1 MCGSVFRVTKEH
13 YTHEQRG
20 ITQRLEKA
28 VQSDSNAFELSGKLD
43 DAAPP
48 LDRAVILGKD
58 GRWIAGW
65 ALRFIIV
72 SIAAVFLWKGLH
84 AVWIG
89 LLPVLLALLVSTVLW
104 PPTRW
109 LRSKNVPD
117 ALAAVLVMLGSFA
130 LIGGIFAAMAPSV
143 RSQSEDLI
151 TKAQEGSNRLMEWLQ
166 GPPLNLDTSQFDG
179 ALKDITSMLQE
190 RSGQI
195 ASGVFA
201 GLSTAGT
208 IGMTV
213 VLMLILTFFFLK
225 DGTKFLPM
233 IRRATGPNA
242 GWHLT
247 ELLNRIWNTLSGFI
261 RTQAIVSG
269 VDAILIGVG
278 LLILNVPLA
287 LVLAVLTFF
296 GGFIPIVGAVT
307 AGALAVIVALV
318 TNGVTNALF
327 VLVLILAVQQIEGHV
342 LQPALQSK
350 AMNLHAAVVL
360 LAVTLGSTIFG
371 VIGAFLAVPI
381 AATIAVVIRYH
392 FDVVA
397 LRAGEMT
404 LDDIEIATREDAEA
418 GAGLTFAERLEKIS
432 IRKKPSAVAEESRQ
446 DDEASS

>member
-1 MCGSVFRVTKEH
+1 MTEQYSNQDRDLTQSLERAAEGEASPKGLDTK
-13 YTHEQRG
+13 
-20 ITQRLEKA
+20 LP
-28 VQSDSNAFELSGKLD
+28 DS
-43 DAAPP
+43 APP
-48 LDRAVILGKD
+48 LDRAVILGRD

-72 SIAAVFLWKGLH
+72 VVAALLIWKGLQ

-104 PPTRW
+104 PPVRW
-109 LRSKNVPD
+109 LRNKGVPA
-117 ALAAVLVMLGSFA
+117 ALSVVLVMLGFFA
-130 LIGGIFAAMAPSV
+130 IISGAVAAMAPSV
-143 RSQSEDLI
+143 RNQSKDLVA
-151 TKAQEGSNRLMEWLQ
+151 KAEEGVQRLTEWVQ

-179 ALKDITSMLQE
+179 ALKDITNMVQE
-190 RSGQI
+190 RSSQI

-208 IGMTV
+208 IGMTLI
-213 VLMLILTFFFLK
+213 LMLILTFFFLK

-261 RTQAIVSG
+261 RTQAVVSG
-269 VDAILIGVG
+269 VDAIFIGIG

-287 LVLAVLTFF
+287 LVLATLTFF
-296 GGFIPIVGAVT
+296 GGFIPIVGAFT

-318 TNGVTNALF
+318 SNGVTNALF
-327 VLVLILAVQQIEGHV
+327 VLALIIAVQQIEGHV
-342 LQPALQSK
+342 LQPVLQSK
-350 AMNLHAAVVL
+350 AMNLHAAIVL

-371 VIGAFLAVPI
+371 VVGAFLAVPI

-392 FDVVA
+392 FDLVA
-397 LRAGEMT
+397 LRAGEIT
-404 LDDIEIATREDAEA
+404 TDDIELATKAEA
-418 GAGLTFAERLEKIS
+418 DTGAGLTLAERLERIS
-432 IRKKPSAVAEESRQ
+432 LRKNSKVKTIEES
-446 DDEASS
+446 DPE